1 MKRIRPR
8 PAALAA
14 LVAACWAP
22 AVAGQDL
29 RTETRFASAE
39 SLFDPVRWIFA
50 QVGAGAGAPGR
61 GPDAEVPRAGLGS
74 RLFPFLESGEPVG
87 FAPARWGGTFALEHL
102 DQQVGSA
109 TRRTSD
115 NATLSLSA
123 ASYFWQPWYAQVR
136 GNLTLLMGRDRG
148 GEDPLSSGGGSA
160 ALNALSVSGGGTLT
174 VFPGSRFPFLATFD
188 SSDSRASG
196 EFSPSDYRNTRASL
210 RQTWRDPLGES
221 TVAGGFDY
229 SRLDSASF
237 GRDTVVA
244 LDARYQLLAEKHRAD
259 AAFNWSR
266 NRRSADGGG
275 ADNVRLFGT
284 HLYTP
289 MPDLWV
295 NSLASLT
302 QSDFSVG
309 DGSLVQ
315 RIVQAHSQGVWRPAF
330 DDRLVFTGGG
340 RLFASDTRRA
350 GEGGL
355 TSAVSANA
363 GAAFAP
369 TESLTLNATGSVTD
383 LDAGE
388 SGRSTLGVAT
398 LGATWSPA
406 PRDLGFALWSPA
418 LNVQAGQESGGE
430 QPRRQG
436 SAQADQQV
444 SRSFSLGRAVSV
456 NLVAGQGA
464 SVVDDSVIGRT
475 TVLRY
480 NASAGLRVAATD
492 DADAYFG
499 GGWGQSDATGAL
511 AERFRLS
518 NAQASGQVRFGPHD
532 LLTANLTAQWIRS
545 LRDGDEAQ
553 SSSRQVVGSVAYQH
567 SRVFG
572 VPRLR
577 FQASATFNQGFL
589 DSRLLGDVDATRENV
604 TRLIDT
610 RLLYDVGRLEFR
622 LGMRIAKT
630 DGRDDRQWTLRVARQ
645 FGQF

>member
-1 MKRIRPR
+1 MKRNRPR

-22 AVAGQDL
+22 WAAGQEL

-50 QVGAGAGAPGR
+50 QAGPAGGSRGA
-61 GPDAEVPRAGLGS
+61 DAESPRATLS
-74 RLFPFLESGEPVG
+74 ARLFPFLETGEPVG

-102 DQQVGSA
+102 DQQVGGA

-136 GNLTLLMGRDRG
+136 GNLTLLLARDRG
-148 GEDPLSSGGGSA
+148 GEDPLSSQGGSA

-174 VFPGSRFPFLATFD
+174 IFPGSRFPFLATFD

-210 RQTWRDPLGES
+210 RQTWRDPLGTTTMS
-221 TVAGGFDY
+221 GGLDF

-244 LDARYQLLAEKHRAD
+244 LDSRYLLTLEKHRAD

-275 ADNVRLFGT
+275 SDIVRLFGT

-289 MPDLWV
+289 VPDLWV
-295 NSLASLT
+295 NSLASFT

-315 RIVQAHSQGVWRPAF
+315 RVVQAHSQGVWRPAF
-330 DDRLVFTGGG
+330 DERLVFTGGG
-340 RLFASDTRRA
+340 RLFASDTQRS

-355 TSAVSANA
+355 ASAVSANA

-369 TESLTLNATGSVTD
+369 YEWLTVNATGSVTD
-383 LDAGE
+383 IDAGE
-388 SGRSTLGVAT
+388 SGRSTLGIAS
-398 LGATWSPA
+398 LGTTVSPK
-406 PRDLGFALWSPA
+406 PWDFGFALWSPA
-418 LNVQAGQESGGE
+418 ANLQAGQEAGGE
-430 QPRRQG
+430 QPRRQV
-436 SAQADQQV
+436 SAQADHQL
-444 SRSFSLGRAVSV
+444 SRGFELGRAVSI

-464 SVVDDSVIGRT
+464 SLIDDSVIGRT
-475 TVLRY
+475 TVSRY
-480 NASAGLRVAATD
+480 SASAGLRITATED
-492 DADAYFG
+492 SDAYLG
-499 GGWGQSDATGAL
+499 AGWGQSDATGAI
-511 AERFRLS
+511 AERFRLA
-518 NAQASGQVRFGPHD
+518 NVQASGQLRFGPHD

-545 LRDGDEAQ
+545 LRDGDEAET
-553 SSSRQVVGSVAYQH
+553 SSRQVVGSVAYQH
-567 SRVFG
+567 SRLFG

-577 FQASATFNQGFL
+577 LQASATFNQGFL

-610 RLLYDVGRLEFR
+610 RLLYDIGRLEFR

-630 DGRDDRQWTLRVARQ
+630 DGRDDRQWSLRVARQ